1 MGSDSVTRT
10 LLTLILVCLLAL
22 VVQGFS
28 ARSGSVTGLWA
39 GERSLLGRY
48 QLRLMQYPTGRRRG
62 PPKHRLLRTDTRTGQ
77 VWLMDDVGRG
87 QAWIAMADSPPDPA
101 RDEVL
106 ALIEG
111 LRSAYPP
118 DFRAWAAEKLRE
130 YDAGV
135 TVPLLVAALE
145 DEETAVVLGA
155 TSALAEAGD
164 PSALPALRALL
175 SHQDADVRTSAQEAI
190 DALE

>member
-1 MGSDSVTRT
+1 MGSDSVTRA

-22 VVQGFS
+22 VIQGFS
-28 ARSGSVTGLWA
+28 ARSGSITEPWA
-39 GERSLLGRY
+39 GERSPLGRY
-48 QLRLMQYPTGRRRG
+48 DLSLMEVPTGRRRG
-62 PPKHRLLRTDTRTGQ
+62 PPKLRLLRTDTRTGQ
-77 VWLMDDVGRG
+77 VWLMEDVGQG
-87 QAWIAMADSPPDPA
+87 QAWLAVADSPPDPA

-111 LRSAYPP
+111 LRIFYPL

-130 YDAGV
+130 YDAGI

-145 DEETAVVLGA
+145 DEETAVVLGT
-155 TSALAEAGD
+155 TSALAETGD

-175 SHQDADVRTSAQEAI
+175 SHPDAGVRASAQKAI
-190 DALE
+190 EALE

>member
-22 VVQGFS
+22 VIQGFS
-28 ARSGSVTGLWA
+28 ARSGSITEPSA
-39 GERSLLGRY
+39 AERSPLGRY
-48 QLRLMQYPTGRRRG
+48 QLSLMEYPTGRRRA
-62 PPKHRLLRTDTRTGQ
+62 PPKLRLVRTDARTGR

-87 QAWIAMADSPPDPA
+87 QAWIAMADSPPDPKS
-101 RDEVL
+101 DEVL

-111 LRSAYPP
+111 LRTAYPP
-118 DFRAWAAEKLRE
+118 DFRAWAAQKLRE

-145 DEETAVVLGA
+145 DEETAVVLGV
-155 TSALAEAGD
+155 TRALAETGD

-175 SHQDADVRTSAQEAI
+175 SHPDAAVRASAQEAI
-190 DALE
+190 EALE

>member
-22 VVQGFS
+22 VIQGFS
-28 ARSGSVTGLWA
+28 ARSGSITEVWA
-39 GERSLLGRY
+39 GERSPLGRY
-48 QLRLMQYPTGRRRG
+48 DLSLMEYPTGRRRT
-62 PPKHRLLRTDTRTGQ
+62 PPKLRLLRTDTRTGQ
-77 VWLMDDVGRG
+77 VWLMDDVGQG
-87 QAWIAMADSPPDPA
+87 QEWIAMAESPPDPA

-106 ALIEG
+106 SLIEG
-111 LRSAYPP
+111 FRTAYPP
-118 DFRAWAAEKLRE
+118 EFRAWAAEKLRE

-135 TVPLLVAALE
+135 TVPLLVVALE

-155 TSALAEAGD
+155 TSALAETGD

-175 SHQDADVRTSAQEAI
+175 SHPDAAVRASAQEAI
-190 DALE
+190 EALE

>member
-22 VVQGFS
+22 VIQGFS
-28 ARSGSVTGLWA
+28 ARSGSITEPA
-39 GERSLLGRY
+39 GERSPSSRY
-48 QLRLMQYPTGRRRG
+48 DLSLMEVPTGRRRQ
-62 PPKHRLLRTDTRTGQ
+62 PPKLRLLRTDTRTGQ
-77 VWLMDDVGRG
+77 VWLMEDVGQG
-87 QAWIAMADSPPDPA
+87 QAWIAVADSPPDPA

-111 LRSAYPP
+111 LRIFYPL
-118 DFRAWAAEKLRE
+118 DLRTWAAAKLRE

-155 TSALAEAGD
+155 TRALAETGD
-164 PSALPALRALL
+164 PSALPALRGLL
-175 SHQDADVRTSAQEAI
+175 SHPDAGVRASAQQAI
-190 DALE
+190 EALE

>member
-22 VVQGFS
+22 VIQGFS
-28 ARSGSVTGLWA
+28 ARSGSITELWA
-39 GERSLLGRY
+39 GEPSPLGRY
-48 QLRLMQYPTGRRRG
+48 QLSLMQYPTGRRRE
-62 PPKHRLLRTDTRTGQ
+62 PTKLRLLRTDTRTGQ
-77 VWLMDDVGRG
+77 VWVMDDISRE

-101 RDEVL
+101 RAEVL

-111 LRSAYPP
+111 LRSDYPP
-118 DFRAWAAEKLRE
+118 DFRAWAAERLRE

-145 DEETAVVLGA
+145 DEETAMVLGA
-155 TSALAEAGD
+155 TGALAETGD
-164 PSALPALRALL
+164 RSALPALRALL
-175 SHQDADVRTSAQEAI
+175 SHPDTGVRASAQEAI
-190 DALE
+190 EALE